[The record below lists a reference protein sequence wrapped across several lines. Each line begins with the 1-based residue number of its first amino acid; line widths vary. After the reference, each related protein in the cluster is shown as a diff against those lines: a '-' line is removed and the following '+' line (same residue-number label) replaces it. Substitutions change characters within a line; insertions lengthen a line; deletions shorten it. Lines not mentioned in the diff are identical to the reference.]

1 MSYTAFKKLHEDK
14 ELLLLGNIWDGQ
26 STKVAE
32 EVGFKALGLASHPLA
47 NLYGYEDG
55 EIIRP
60 AEVLYMVERILKVAK
75 TPLSVDYEAGY
86 SDDPDEVAN
95 NVKGLYD
102 AGVVGINLEDGKVVN
117 GERKLGE
124 ASVLAAKIKAIK
136 ALTPDIFVN
145 ARADTYTTKHENALE
160 ETIKRAKIYEEAG
173 ADGLFVPIVEKK
185 EDIEKIA
192 ASTKLLLNIFLTPNI
207 PSKDVLEEIG
217 VTRVSHGPKVWE
229 HLIEQNKKALEDIL
243 SSMKLPN

>member
-1 MSYTAFKKLHEDK
+1 MSYTAFKKLHEAK
-14 ELLLLGNIWDGQ
+14 ELLILGNVWDGQ
-26 STKVAE
+26 SSKLAE
-32 EVGFKALGLASHPLA
+32 EVGYKALGLSSHPLA

-60 AEVLYMVERILKVAK
+60 DEVLYMVERVKKAVKL
-75 TPLSVDYEAGY
+75 PLSVDYEAGY
-86 SDDPDEVAN
+86 SDDPNEVAQ

-124 ASVLAAKIKAIK
+124 ASVLAEKIKAIK

-173 ADGLFVPIVEKK
+173 ADGLFVPLVEAKTDIKK
-185 EDIEKIA
+185 ITD
-192 ASTKLLLNIFLTPNI
+192 STSLYVNIFLTPNI
-207 PSKDVLEEIG
+207 PSKEELEEIG

-229 HLIEQNKKALEDIL
+229 YLIKQNKKALEDIL
-243 SSMKLPN
+243 SSMKLP

>member
-1 MSYTAFKKLHEDK
+1 MSYTAFKKLHEAK
-14 ELLLLGNIWDGQ
+14 ELLLLGNVWDGQ
-26 STKVAE
+26 SSKLAE
-32 EVGFKALGLASHPLA
+32 EVGYKALGLSSHPLA

-60 AEVLYMVERILKVAK
+60 DEVLYMVERVKKAVKL
-75 TPLSVDYEAGY
+75 PLSVDYEAGY
-86 SDDPDEVAN
+86 SDDPNEVAQ

-124 ASVLAAKIKAIK
+124 ASVLAEKIKAIK

-173 ADGLFVPIVEKK
+173 ADGLFVPLVEAKTDIKK
-185 EDIEKIA
+185 ITD
-192 ASTKLLLNIFLTPNI
+192 STSLYVNIFLTPNI
-207 PSKDVLEEIG
+207 PSKEELEEIG

-229 HLIEQNKKALEDIL
+229 YLIKQNKKALEDIL
-243 SSMKLPN
+243 SSMKLP